1 MTGLSIALELE
12 CFVRIL
18 MASLCGCMIGY
29 ERTRRLKEAGVRT
42 HCVVA
47 CGAALMMVVSKYGFA
62 DIIQNGVYL
71 YGSDGVDAS
80 RIASQVVTGV
90 GFLGAGVIF
99 RTGTS
104 VKGLTTAA
112 GIWATSAVGLAFG
125 AGLYLIGLA
134 DHRLHRGHPVFDAQ
148 APHRGGRLYQP
159 GHHPAI
165 SRLPPGEGAAVQYA
179 SGAGGSYLWLLHQ
192 AAGQR
197 RHELS
202 PVHPH
207 PPPHPGRGVPG
218 HDGLLPPDHRVFCLI
233 LEYQLYVFLP
243 FVQLVFF
250 LCRFYTETPVFPSF
264 NVGFKKIFVSFNVK
278 FHFKFVDFY
287 TNTCYT
293 ILSTFKEV

>member
-29 ERTRRLKEAGVRT
+29 ERTRRLKEAGHLVVADQIKDSAAPALKALKEAGVRT

-125 AGLYLIGLA
+125 AGLYLIG
-134 DHRLHRGHPVFDAQ
+134 
-148 APHRGGRLYQP
+148 
-159 GHHPAI
+159 
-165 SRLPPGEGAAVQYA
+165 
-179 SGAGGSYLWLLHQ
+179 
-192 AAGQR
+192 
-197 RHELS
+197 
-202 PVHPH
+202 
-207 PPPHPGRGVPG
+207 
-218 HDGLLPPDHRVFCLI
+218 
-233 LEYQLYVFLP
+233 
-243 FVQLVFF
+243 
-250 LCRFYTETPVFPSF
+250 
-264 NVGFKKIFVSFNVK
+264 
-278 FHFKFVDFY
+278 
-287 TNTCYT
+287 
-293 ILSTFKEV
+293 

>member
-112 GIWATSAVGLAFG
+112 GIWATSAVGRAFG
-125 AGLYLIGLA
+125 AGLYLIGWLTTVFIVAIQFLMHKLHIGA
-134 DHRLHRGHPVFDAQ
+134 DAYTNQDITLQFHDCPQVKEQLFSMLQERGALIYGCSTQRLD
-148 APHRGGRLYQP
+148 
-159 GHHPAI
+159 
-165 SRLPPGEGAAVQYA
+165 
-179 SGAGGSYLWLLHQ
+179 SGDMSYHLCIRIRRPIQ
-192 AAGQR
+192 AAEFQAMMD
-197 RHELS
+197 S
-202 PVHPH
+202 YPQITAFSV
-207 PPPHPGRGVPG
+207 
-218 HDGLLPPDHRVFCLI
+218 
-233 LEYQLYVFLP
+233 
-243 FVQLVFF
+243 
-250 LCRFYTETPVFPSF
+250 
-264 NVGFKKIFVSFNVK
+264 
-278 FHFKFVDFY
+278 
-287 TNTCYT
+287 
-293 ILSTFKEV
+293 

>member
-47 CGAALMMVVSKYGFA
+47 CGAALMMVVSKYGFS

-125 AGLYLIGLA
+125 AGLYLIGWLTTVFIVAIQFLMHKLHIGA
-134 DHRLHRGHPVFDAQ
+134 DAYTNQDITLQFHDCPQVKEQLFSMLQERGALIYGCSTKRLD
-148 APHRGGRLYQP
+148 
-159 GHHPAI
+159 
-165 SRLPPGEGAAVQYA
+165 
-179 SGAGGSYLWLLHQ
+179 SGDMSYHLCIRIRRPIQ
-192 AAGQR
+192 AAEFQAMMD
-197 RHELS
+197 S
-202 PVHPH
+202 YPQITAFSV
-207 PPPHPGRGVPG
+207 
-218 HDGLLPPDHRVFCLI
+218 
-233 LEYQLYVFLP
+233 
-243 FVQLVFF
+243 
-250 LCRFYTETPVFPSF
+250 
-264 NVGFKKIFVSFNVK
+264 
-278 FHFKFVDFY
+278 
-287 TNTCYT
+287 
-293 ILSTFKEV
+293 

>member
-1 MTGLSIALELE
+1 MTRLSIALELE

-47 CGAALMMVVSKYGFA
+47 CGAALMMVVSKYGFS

-125 AGLYLIGLA
+125 AGLYLIGWLTTVFIVAIQFLMHKLHIGA
-134 DHRLHRGHPVFDAQ
+134 DAYTNQDITLQFHDCPQVKEQLFSMLQERGALIYGCSTKRLD
-148 APHRGGRLYQP
+148 
-159 GHHPAI
+159 
-165 SRLPPGEGAAVQYA
+165 
-179 SGAGGSYLWLLHQ
+179 SGDMSYHLCIRIRRPIQ
-192 AAGQR
+192 AAEFQAMMD
-197 RHELS
+197 S
-202 PVHPH
+202 YPQITAFSV
-207 PPPHPGRGVPG
+207 
-218 HDGLLPPDHRVFCLI
+218 
-233 LEYQLYVFLP
+233 
-243 FVQLVFF
+243 
-250 LCRFYTETPVFPSF
+250 
-264 NVGFKKIFVSFNVK
+264 
-278 FHFKFVDFY
+278 
-287 TNTCYT
+287 
-293 ILSTFKEV
+293 

>member
-1 MTGLSIALELE
+1 MTHLPITLELE

-47 CGAALMMVVSKYGFA
+47 CGAALMMVVSKYGFC

-125 AGLYLIGLA
+125 AGLYFIGWLTTIFIVAIQFLMHKLHIGADAYTNQDITLQFHDCPQVKEQLFSMLQERGALIYGCSTK
-134 DHRLHRGHPVFDAQ
+134 RLD
-148 APHRGGRLYQP
+148 
-159 GHHPAI
+159 
-165 SRLPPGEGAAVQYA
+165 
-179 SGAGGSYLWLLHQ
+179 SGDMSYHLCIRIRRPIQ
-192 AAGQR
+192 AAEFQAMMD
-197 RHELS
+197 S
-202 PVHPH
+202 YPQITAFSV
-207 PPPHPGRGVPG
+207 
-218 HDGLLPPDHRVFCLI
+218 
-233 LEYQLYVFLP
+233 
-243 FVQLVFF
+243 
-250 LCRFYTETPVFPSF
+250 
-264 NVGFKKIFVSFNVK
+264 
-278 FHFKFVDFY
+278 
-287 TNTCYT
+287 
-293 ILSTFKEV
+293 

>member
-1 MTGLSIALELE
+1 MTSLTVTIELE

-80 RIASQVVTGV
+80 RIAAQVVTGV

-125 AGLYLIGLA
+125 AGLYLIGWLTTIFIVA
-134 DHRLHRGHPVFDAQ
+134 IQFLMHRLNIGADAYTSQDISLQFHDCPQVREQLFTMLEERGALISGCSTKRLDNGDMSYHLCIHIRRPIQ
-148 APHRGGRLYQP
+148 AVELQTMMD
-159 GHHPAI
+159 
-165 SRLPPGEGAAVQYA
+165 
-179 SGAGGSYLWLLHQ
+179 SYPQ
-192 AAGQR
+192 ITAF
-197 RHELS
+197 S
-202 PVHPH
+202 V
-207 PPPHPGRGVPG
+207 
-218 HDGLLPPDHRVFCLI
+218 
-233 LEYQLYVFLP
+233 
-243 FVQLVFF
+243 
-250 LCRFYTETPVFPSF
+250 
-264 NVGFKKIFVSFNVK
+264 
-278 FHFKFVDFY
+278 
-287 TNTCYT
+287 
-293 ILSTFKEV
+293 

>member
-125 AGLYLIGLA
+125 AGLYLIGWLTTVFIVAIQFLMHKLHIGA
-134 DHRLHRGHPVFDAQ
+134 DAYTNQDITLQFHDCHQVKEQLFSMLQERGALIYGCSTKRLD
-148 APHRGGRLYQP
+148 
-159 GHHPAI
+159 
-165 SRLPPGEGAAVQYA
+165 
-179 SGAGGSYLWLLHQ
+179 SGDMSYHLCIRIRRPIQ
-192 AAGQR
+192 AAEFQAMMD
-197 RHELS
+197 S
-202 PVHPH
+202 YPQITAFSV
-207 PPPHPGRGVPG
+207 
-218 HDGLLPPDHRVFCLI
+218 
-233 LEYQLYVFLP
+233 
-243 FVQLVFF
+243 
-250 LCRFYTETPVFPSF
+250 
-264 NVGFKKIFVSFNVK
+264 
-278 FHFKFVDFY
+278 
-287 TNTCYT
+287 
-293 ILSTFKEV
+293 

>member
-47 CGAALMMVVSKYGFA
+47 CGAALMMVVSKYGFS

-80 RIASQVVTGV
+80 RIAAQVVTGV

-125 AGLYLIGLA
+125 AGLYLIGWLTTVFIVAIQFLMHKLHIGA
-134 DHRLHRGHPVFDAQ
+134 DAYTNQDITLQFHDCLQVKEQLFSMLQERGALIYGCSTKRLD
-148 APHRGGRLYQP
+148 
-159 GHHPAI
+159 
-165 SRLPPGEGAAVQYA
+165 
-179 SGAGGSYLWLLHQ
+179 SGDMSYHLCIRIRRPIQ
-192 AAGQR
+192 AAEFQAMMD
-197 RHELS
+197 S
-202 PVHPH
+202 YPQITAFSV
-207 PPPHPGRGVPG
+207 
-218 HDGLLPPDHRVFCLI
+218 
-233 LEYQLYVFLP
+233 
-243 FVQLVFF
+243 
-250 LCRFYTETPVFPSF
+250 
-264 NVGFKKIFVSFNVK
+264 
-278 FHFKFVDFY
+278 
-287 TNTCYT
+287 
-293 ILSTFKEV
+293 

>member
-71 YGSDGVDAS
+71 YGSDGADAS

-125 AGLYLIGLA
+125 AGLYLIGWLTTVFIVAIQFLMHKLHIGA
-134 DHRLHRGHPVFDAQ
+134 DAYTNQDITLQFHDCPQVKEQLFSMLQERGALIYGCSTKRLDNGDM
-148 APHRGGRLYQP
+148 
-159 GHHPAI
+159 
-165 SRLPPGEGAAVQYA
+165 
-179 SGAGGSYLWLLHQ
+179 SYHLCIRIRRPIQ
-192 AAGQR
+192 AAEFQAMMD
-197 RHELS
+197 S
-202 PVHPH
+202 YPQITAFSV
-207 PPPHPGRGVPG
+207 
-218 HDGLLPPDHRVFCLI
+218 
-233 LEYQLYVFLP
+233 
-243 FVQLVFF
+243 
-250 LCRFYTETPVFPSF
+250 
-264 NVGFKKIFVSFNVK
+264 
-278 FHFKFVDFY
+278 
-287 TNTCYT
+287 
-293 ILSTFKEV
+293 

>member
-1 MTGLSIALELE
+1 MTHLPITLELE

-47 CGAALMMVVSKYGFA
+47 CGAALMMVVSKYGFS

-125 AGLYLIGLA
+125 AGLYLIGWLTTVFIVAIQFLMHKLHIGA
-134 DHRLHRGHPVFDAQ
+134 DAYTNQDITLQFHDCPQVKEQLFSMLQERGALIYGCSTKRLD
-148 APHRGGRLYQP
+148 
-159 GHHPAI
+159 
-165 SRLPPGEGAAVQYA
+165 
-179 SGAGGSYLWLLHQ
+179 SGDMSYHLCIRIRRPIQ
-192 AAGQR
+192 AAEFQAMMD
-197 RHELS
+197 S
-202 PVHPH
+202 YPQITAFSV
-207 PPPHPGRGVPG
+207 
-218 HDGLLPPDHRVFCLI
+218 
-233 LEYQLYVFLP
+233 
-243 FVQLVFF
+243 
-250 LCRFYTETPVFPSF
+250 
-264 NVGFKKIFVSFNVK
+264 
-278 FHFKFVDFY
+278 
-287 TNTCYT
+287 
-293 ILSTFKEV
+293 

>member
-125 AGLYLIGLA
+125 AGLYFIGWLTTIFIVAIQFLMHKLHIGADAYTNQDITLQFHDCPQVKEQLFSMLQERGALIYGCSTK
-134 DHRLHRGHPVFDAQ
+134 RLD
-148 APHRGGRLYQP
+148 
-159 GHHPAI
+159 
-165 SRLPPGEGAAVQYA
+165 
-179 SGAGGSYLWLLHQ
+179 SGDMSYHLCIRIRRPIQ
-192 AAGQR
+192 AAEFQAMMD
-197 RHELS
+197 S
-202 PVHPH
+202 YPQITAFSV
-207 PPPHPGRGVPG
+207 
-218 HDGLLPPDHRVFCLI
+218 
-233 LEYQLYVFLP
+233 
-243 FVQLVFF
+243 
-250 LCRFYTETPVFPSF
+250 
-264 NVGFKKIFVSFNVK
+264 
-278 FHFKFVDFY
+278 
-287 TNTCYT
+287 
-293 ILSTFKEV
+293 

>member
-1 MTGLSIALELE
+1 MALELE

-47 CGAALMMVVSKYGFA
+47 CGAALMMVVSKYGFS
-62 DIIQNGVYL
+62 DIVQNGVYL

-125 AGLYLIGLA
+125 AGLYLIGWLTTVFIVAIQFLMHWLHIGA
-134 DHRLHRGHPVFDAQ
+134 DAYTNQDISLQFHDCPQVRQQLFNMLQERGALISGCSTKRLD
-148 APHRGGRLYQP
+148 
-159 GHHPAI
+159 
-165 SRLPPGEGAAVQYA
+165 
-179 SGAGGSYLWLLHQ
+179 SGDMSYHLCIRIRRPIQ
-192 AAGQR
+192 AA
-197 RHELS
+197 ELQAMMDS
-202 PVHPH
+202 YPQITAFSV
-207 PPPHPGRGVPG
+207 
-218 HDGLLPPDHRVFCLI
+218 
-233 LEYQLYVFLP
+233 
-243 FVQLVFF
+243 
-250 LCRFYTETPVFPSF
+250 
-264 NVGFKKIFVSFNVK
+264 
-278 FHFKFVDFY
+278 
-287 TNTCYT
+287 
-293 ILSTFKEV
+293 

>member
-47 CGAALMMVVSKYGFA
+47 CGAALMMVVSKYGFS

-80 RIASQVVTGV
+80 RIAAQVVTGV

-125 AGLYLIGLA
+125 AGLYLIGWLTTVFIVAIQFLMHKLHIGA
-134 DHRLHRGHPVFDAQ
+134 DAYTNQDITLQFHDCPQVKEQLFSMLQERGALIYGCSTKRLD
-148 APHRGGRLYQP
+148 
-159 GHHPAI
+159 
-165 SRLPPGEGAAVQYA
+165 
-179 SGAGGSYLWLLHQ
+179 SGDMSYHLCIRIRRPIQ
-192 AAGQR
+192 AAEFQAMMD
-197 RHELS
+197 S
-202 PVHPH
+202 YPQITAFSV
-207 PPPHPGRGVPG
+207 
-218 HDGLLPPDHRVFCLI
+218 
-233 LEYQLYVFLP
+233 
-243 FVQLVFF
+243 
-250 LCRFYTETPVFPSF
+250 
-264 NVGFKKIFVSFNVK
+264 
-278 FHFKFVDFY
+278 
-287 TNTCYT
+287 
-293 ILSTFKEV
+293 

>member
-47 CGAALMMVVSKYGFA
+47 CGAALMMVVSKYGFS

-80 RIASQVVTGV
+80 RIAAQVVTGV

-125 AGLYLIGLA
+125 AGLCLIGWLTTIFIVA
-134 DHRLHRGHPVFDAQ
+134 IQFLMHRLNIGADAYTSQDISLQFHDCPQVREQLFTMLEERGALISGCSTKRLDNGDMSYHLCIHIRRPIQ
-148 APHRGGRLYQP
+148 AVELQ
-159 GHHPAI
+159 AMMD
-165 SRLPPGEGAAVQYA
+165 
-179 SGAGGSYLWLLHQ
+179 SYPQ
-192 AAGQR
+192 ITAF
-197 RHELS
+197 S
-202 PVHPH
+202 V
-207 PPPHPGRGVPG
+207 
-218 HDGLLPPDHRVFCLI
+218 
-233 LEYQLYVFLP
+233 
-243 FVQLVFF
+243 
-250 LCRFYTETPVFPSF
+250 
-264 NVGFKKIFVSFNVK
+264 
-278 FHFKFVDFY
+278 
-287 TNTCYT
+287 
-293 ILSTFKEV
+293 

>member
-1 MTGLSIALELE
+1 MTSLTVTIELE
-12 CFVRIL
+12 CFLRIL

-47 CGAALMMVVSKYGFA
+47 CGAALMMVVSKYGFS

-125 AGLYLIGLA
+125 AGLYLIGWLTTVFIVAIQFLMHKLHIGA
-134 DHRLHRGHPVFDAQ
+134 DAYTNQDITLQFHDCPQVKEQLFSMLQERGALIYGCSTKRLD
-148 APHRGGRLYQP
+148 
-159 GHHPAI
+159 
-165 SRLPPGEGAAVQYA
+165 
-179 SGAGGSYLWLLHQ
+179 SGDMSYHLCIRIRRPIQ
-192 AAGQR
+192 AAEFQAMMD
-197 RHELS
+197 S
-202 PVHPH
+202 YPQITAFSV
-207 PPPHPGRGVPG
+207 
-218 HDGLLPPDHRVFCLI
+218 
-233 LEYQLYVFLP
+233 
-243 FVQLVFF
+243 
-250 LCRFYTETPVFPSF
+250 
-264 NVGFKKIFVSFNVK
+264 
-278 FHFKFVDFY
+278 
-287 TNTCYT
+287 
-293 ILSTFKEV
+293 

>member
-80 RIASQVVTGV
+80 RIASQVVSGV

-125 AGLYLIGLA
+125 AGLYLIGWLTTVFIVAIQFLMHKLHIGA
-134 DHRLHRGHPVFDAQ
+134 DAYTNQDITLQFHDCPQVKEQLFSMLQERGALIYGCSTKRLDNGDM
-148 APHRGGRLYQP
+148 
-159 GHHPAI
+159 
-165 SRLPPGEGAAVQYA
+165 
-179 SGAGGSYLWLLHQ
+179 SYHLCIHIRRPIQ
-192 AAGQR
+192 AAEFQAMMD
-197 RHELS
+197 S
-202 PVHPH
+202 YPQITAFSV
-207 PPPHPGRGVPG
+207 
-218 HDGLLPPDHRVFCLI
+218 
-233 LEYQLYVFLP
+233 
-243 FVQLVFF
+243 
-250 LCRFYTETPVFPSF
+250 
-264 NVGFKKIFVSFNVK
+264 
-278 FHFKFVDFY
+278 
-287 TNTCYT
+287 
-293 ILSTFKEV
+293 